1 MFGITTFGSYDTVRM
16 FEPAFEVHANVR
28 AAVPNAPQ
36 SVQLRLTPPAIA
48 VEAAKARSTPE
59 MRRVFF
65 MFCLQGTKL
74 FEGDT

>member
-1 MFGITTFGSYDTVRM
+1 MFVMTTFGSYDTTRM
-16 FEPAFEVHANVR
+16 FEPVFEVQANVR
-28 AAVPNAPQ
+28 FWVPAAPH
-36 SVQLRLTPPAIA
+36 SCQLRLTPPAIA